1 MFLLVPAYPGCPGS
15 KAVKRS
21 LLYAG
26 SENLLTIHLCH
37 IIFRLYHVRRLWPIA
52 TDVAYS
58 MVSVSAVGHINGPC
72 ENDVCGQC
80 LPDS

>member
-1 MFLLVPAYPGCPGS
+1 
-15 KAVKRS
+15 
-21 LLYAG
+21 
-26 SENLLTIHLCH
+26 
-37 IIFRLYHVRRLWPIA
+37 VRKLWPIA